1 LDNVQIQFHWM
12 ERNGDA
18 LPWLKFVC
26 LINTRFGPP
35 MTDMPLGELA
45 LLRRTGN
52 VGELC
57 GKLLALLCRDHTL
70 TEGQ

>member
-1 LDNVQIQFHWM
+1 
-12 ERNGDA
+12 
-18 LPWLKFVC
+18 
-26 LINTRFGPP
+26 